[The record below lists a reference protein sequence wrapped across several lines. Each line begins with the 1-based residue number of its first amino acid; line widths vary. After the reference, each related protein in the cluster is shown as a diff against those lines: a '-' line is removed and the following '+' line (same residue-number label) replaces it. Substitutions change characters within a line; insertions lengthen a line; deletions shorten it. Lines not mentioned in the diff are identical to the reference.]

1 MNSKLKIAI
10 AVTLGTASLLLGIYF
25 YLLQKDFSHDYKEVS
40 GQFHTLESSFGQ
52 INYEILQSA
61 LFAYHNQDTISSRLI
76 KLRETY
82 KMLTESSM
90 LHQKQYARVLKA
102 VEDAADDIDNYENG
116 INRYMMINA
125 GIKNSFVFLA
135 SLMSEDASSLSLDKE
150 LQDEIH
156 GIVDQFSTARR
167 MLDADYLAD
176 TEKILEKLG
185 NSNLTGDQ
193 QEFINTFVL
202 HAKFIIRNFPN
213 YINSINS
220 LLQAQTELNI
230 RQIRE
235 LFIKTSQNDFQI
247 LDRLAYILLG
257 VFIVAM
263 VMIISLLIRSGIENM
278 RLLRL
283 QKELQHSLTHDQLTG
298 LLNRVSYDT
307 IIQQTKVPTLLLLNI
322 NNFKHIN
329 DFYGNETGDII
340 LQEISSLIKLPLI
353 EPYNPRFFR
362 MGGDDFGILLNKS
375 DLVHAE
381 RSARAIATTI
391 ESYPFIVDNI
401 EIFITVSISVN
412 NVDPFMENADMALKH
427 LKTDYNDN
435 VIVFTIDMRLK
446 EKVQLN
452 IATMQRI
459 KSAIEENRIVPYYQ
473 PIFNLQTEEVEKY
486 EALVR
491 IEQRDDKVLKPS
503 DFMDIAV
510 QTPYYREISNSML
523 KQTIARF
530 RSFNYRFSINLNMR
544 DLLNSSFNKDFFKIL
559 DQNIETARRLD
570 IELLE
575 NEELFNLDLVI
586 DFIHRVSRY
595 GCRVAVDDFGSGYSN
610 FSYVSSLPIDILKID
625 GSLIRHIVDDKRKL
639 NTVKTIIAFAQNL
652 KLEIVAEYVED
663 RETAE
668 LLKSLGVTHAQ
679 GYYFGRPSKT
689 IV

>member
-1 MNSKLKIAI
+1 
-10 AVTLGTASLLLGIYF
+10 
-25 YLLQKDFSHDYKEVS
+25 
-40 GQFHTLESSFGQ
+40 
-52 INYEILQSA
+52 
-61 LFAYHNQDTISSRLI
+61 
-76 KLRETY
+76 
-82 KMLTESSM
+82 MLTESGM
-90 LHQKQYARVLKA
+90 LHQKQYARVMKA

-125 GIKNSFVFLA
+125 GIKNSFVFLT
-135 SLMSEDASSLSLDKE
+135 SLIREDAAKLSLDKA
-150 LQDEIH
+150 LWDEIH
-156 GIVDQFSTARR
+156 TIIDQFSTARR

-176 TEKILEKLG
+176 TEPMLEKLAK
-185 NSNLTGDQ
+185 NHLAQDQ
-193 QEFINTFVL
+193 KEFIDTFTL

-235 LFIKTSQNDFQI
+235 LFINTSQNDFKI

-283 QKELQHSLTHDQLTG
+283 QTELRHSLTHDQLTG

-307 IIQQTKVPTLLLLNI
+307 IIQQTNVPTLLLLNI

-329 DFYGNETGDII
+329 DFYGNETGDKI
-340 LQEISSLIKLPLI
+340 LQEISSLIKLPML

-362 MGGDDFGILLNKS
+362 MGGDDFGILLNKI

-391 ESYPFIVDNI
+391 ESYPFLIDEI

-412 NVDPFMENADMALKH
+412 NIDPFMENADMALKH
-427 LKTDYNDN
+427 LKTEYNDN
-435 VIVFTIDMRLK
+435 VIVFTTDMRLK

-459 KSAIEENRIVPYYQ
+459 KSAIEDHRIVPYYQ
-473 PIFNLQTEEVEKY
+473 PIIKLDTEEIVKY

-491 IEQRDDKVLKPS
+491 IEQKDDKVLQPS
-503 DFMDIAV
+503 DFMDVAV
-510 QTPYYREISNSML
+510 QTPYYKEISNSML
-523 KQTIARF
+523 IQTISRF
-530 RSFNYRFSINLNMR
+530 RSFDYRFSINLNMR
-544 DLLNSSFNKDFFKIL
+544 DILSSGFSKDFFKIL
-559 DQNIETARRLD
+559 DQNTETARRLD

-575 NEELFNLDLVI
+575 SEELYDIDLVI
-586 DFIHRVSRY
+586 DFIHRANRY
-595 GCRVAVDDFGSGYSN
+595 GCRIAVDDFGSGYSN

-625 GSLIRHIVDDKRKL
+625 GSLISHIVDDRRKL
-639 NTVKTIIAFAQNL
+639 NTVKTIVAFAQNL
-652 KLEIVAEYVED
+652 KLETVAEYVED